1 MLSLFLTIFGIGFL
15 LFIHEGGHFLAA
27 RAAGVRVDVFSLG
40 FGPRLWGF
48 KRGDTDYRLCAI
60 PLGGYVKMAGEDGNG
75 LGSDALNRKSPA
87 WRFLIYSGGILMNFL
102 FALIV
107 IPILFRVG
115 VPLQSP
121 VLGPVQAG
129 SAAWEA
135 GLQEGDRVLS
145 IDERKLHSFSD
156 LASSVALSA
165 ENTPLIF
172 QVQSADGTRREV
184 SAMPHYD
191 EARGF
196 PSLGVGPAFDLV
208 VNPEYSGAQ
217 LWAKDETPWGLNGVF
232 FQNTLEMRV
241 LLQEALLHQK
251 PFELSV
257 GPSAD
262 DTRVVTVTPTP
273 LPDTQQFRLGVFHMR
288 HEVVQARGPV
298 ADLLEPG
305 DLLLSVNARSVR
317 DLDDFLVAC
326 LQASPD
332 ATLTFRRDGKSMT
345 VALPALSSL
354 QWASALQLKSPSG
367 APSIQVLPGHAADRA
382 GLQTRDRVQW
392 LGVQTPSISLGGTI
406 TRFEEMPEILA
417 AFQKSVE
424 SGALPA
430 DAELRCLAGHQGNV
444 QEYFLKPEA
453 TARHSVPLG
462 FQVHQE
468 IVQEKNLFAAFSTGL
483 SQARSMV
490 QDAALSMKRLVTG
503 RISATNM
510 GGMITIGRAT
520 HSFAQNGLMSLL
532 FFLSLISIHLAVLN
546 LMPIPALDG
555 GHLFFLLF
563 EIIFRRP
570 VSERIQ
576 VGFQT
581 MGFFLLLGLLFFV
594 TFLDIQRLFS

>member
-40 FGPRLWGF
+40 FGPRLWSF
-48 KRGDTDYRLCAI
+48 QRGETNYRLCAI

-87 WRFLIYSGGILMNFL
+87 WRFLIYAGGILMNFL
-102 FALIV
+102 FALLV
-107 IPILFRVG
+107 IPILFRIG

-121 VLGPVQAG
+121 VLGSIQAG

-145 IDERKLHSFSD
+145 VDGRKLHSFSD

-165 ENTPLIF
+165 EDTPLIF
-172 QVQSADGTRREV
+172 QVKSADGTAREV
-184 SAMPHYD
+184 AALPHYD

-196 PSLGVGPAFDLV
+196 PSLGVGPALDLV
-208 VNPEYSGAQ
+208 LNPDQPGVP
-217 LWAKDETPWGLNGVF
+217 LWSTDEKPWGINDFF

-241 LLQEALLHQK
+241 LLQEAMLLQK
-251 PFELSV
+251 PFDLSV

-262 DTRVVTVTPTP
+262 KTRVVTVVPTP
-273 LPDTQQFRLGVFHMR
+273 LPDTGQFRLGVFRMI
-288 HEVVQARGPV
+288 HEVVEARGPV
-298 ADLLEPG
+298 RDLLQPG
-305 DLLLSVNARSVR
+305 DFLLSVNSHPVR
-317 DLDDFLVAC
+317 DLDDFVLAC
-326 LQASPD
+326 LQASVD
-332 ATLTFRRDGKSMT
+332 ARLTFQRNGESIT
-345 VALPALSSL
+345 VPLPALSSL
-354 QWASALQLKSPSG
+354 QWADALHLKVPSG
-367 APSIQVLPGHAADRA
+367 APRIQVLPGHAADLA
-382 GLQTRDRVQW
+382 GLQTGDRVQW
-392 LGVQTPSISLGGTI
+392 LGIQTPDVSLGGKI
-406 TRFEEMPEILA
+406 TRFEEMSEILA
-417 AFQKSVE
+417 AFQKSLE
-424 SGALPA
+424 SGTLPA
-430 DAELRCLAGHQGNV
+430 DAKLRCLAGHQGKV
-444 QEYFLKPEA
+444 QEYFLEPRA
-453 TARHSVPLG
+453 APMHSVPLG

-468 IVQEKNLFAAFSTGL
+468 IIQEKNLFSAVATGL

-490 QDAALSMKRLVTG
+490 QDAILSMKRLVTG

-520 HSFAQNGLMSLL
+520 HSFAENGLMSLL

-555 GHLFFLLF
+555 GHLIFLLF
-563 EIIFRRP
+563 EILLRRP

-576 VGFQT
+576 IGFQT